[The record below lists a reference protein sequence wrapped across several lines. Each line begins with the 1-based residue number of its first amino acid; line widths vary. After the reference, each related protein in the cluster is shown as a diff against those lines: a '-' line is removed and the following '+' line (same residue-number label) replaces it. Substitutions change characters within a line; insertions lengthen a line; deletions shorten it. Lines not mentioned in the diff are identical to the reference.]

1 MIAQLALQMAQQ
13 SPPGMFNLEALNR
26 TILNAANMPN
36 MEEILPPKQK
46 PKPLDPV
53 SDIMAAVKGIA
64 IAAFPGQ
71 NHDAHIQVKT
81 AYLQDPMNG
90 SNPMM
95 QRIKPVLESN
105 IQEHMVLKYQE
116 QMNGI
121 TQMGMQEVGPQAPNV
136 TEAIMAQAAQQVL
149 NANQAM
155 GQVQSPEQQLVAL
168 EAQKLQLEQEK
179 LQMTAAK
186 NAADAA
192 LDAQKLEL
200 EQAQLTIDSF
210 VQGQSSEL
218 KKEKAD
224 LDRAS
229 KETMKA
235 LDVMS
240 RLTIEEKK
248 TEADTTMKALD
259 LMIKTNLDQ
268 QKLDLDIDE
277 VRTKALER
285 IAAMQDKD
293 SREREF
299 KMVDIVKEVITKTKK
314 EKDDA

>member
-1 MIAQLALQMAQQ
+1 
-13 SPPGMFNLEALNR
+13 
-26 TILNAANMPN
+26 
-36 MEEILPPKQK
+36 
-46 PKPLDPV
+46 
-53 SDIMAAVKGIA
+53 
-64 IAAFPGQ
+64 
-71 NHDAHIQVKT
+71 
-81 AYLQDPMNG
+81 
-90 SNPMM
+90 
-95 QRIKPVLESN
+95 
-105 IQEHMVLKYQE
+105 
-116 QMNGI
+116 
-121 TQMGMQEVGPQAPNV
+121 
-136 TEAIMAQAAQQVL
+136 
-149 NANQAM
+149 
-155 GQVQSPEQQLVAL
+155 
-168 EAQKLQLEQEK
+168 
-179 LQMTAAK
+179 MTAAK